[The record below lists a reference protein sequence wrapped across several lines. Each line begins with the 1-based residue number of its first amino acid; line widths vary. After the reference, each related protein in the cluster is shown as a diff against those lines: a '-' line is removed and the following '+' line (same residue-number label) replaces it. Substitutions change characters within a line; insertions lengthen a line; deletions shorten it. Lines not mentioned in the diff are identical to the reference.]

1 MVRVAYLGVKYVWQ
15 NANVCAR
22 AAKVLCRV
30 RIYIV
35 SRPWQTSQG
44 MAMWG
49 YAQHTLGL
57 SYNITRD
64 APPNATTTLTKSQNK
79 HFNTTGFAD
88 TNGCKLFICQRICII
103 FSFIKLWQQMVLI
116 LYLLYGWLLFIFK
129 NVCRFRQW
137 ISIYIYRGSAR
148 AHFEC
153 FEDAPSPHRL
163 RQLKKARIIC
173 LVWCVCVFV
182 RSSYIK

>member
-1 MVRVAYLGVKYVWQ
+1 MLTCSLAS
-15 NANVCAR
+15 
-22 AAKVLCRV
+22 KVLV
-30 RIYIV
+30 YIYAVYIV

-44 MAMWG
+44 MAVG
-49 YAQHTLGL
+49 LLSTHTRAFTE
-57 SYNITRD
+57 YNARRS
-64 APPNATTTLTKSQNK
+64 PPIRHSRTKSQNK
-79 HFNTTGFAD
+79 HFNTTGFVD

-148 AHFEC
+148 SRFEC
-153 FEDAPSPHRL
+153 FGNATTSPSRRH
-163 RQLKKARIIC
+163 KKC
-173 LVWCVCVFV
+173 G
-182 RSSYIK
+182 